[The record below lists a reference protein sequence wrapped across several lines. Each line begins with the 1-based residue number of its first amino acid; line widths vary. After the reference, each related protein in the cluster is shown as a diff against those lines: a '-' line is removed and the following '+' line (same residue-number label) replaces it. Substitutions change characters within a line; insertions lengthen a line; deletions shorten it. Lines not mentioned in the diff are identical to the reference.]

1 MHKMSSESASTLYR
15 LQSRLD
21 TAEIILKLVLDK
33 DNNKR
38 DYLISLVTTYF
49 SRIKGME
56 VKDEK
61 TI

>member
-21 TAEIILKLVLDK
+21 KAEIILKSVLDK

-38 DYLISLVTTYF
+38 EYLISLVTTYF

-56 VKDEK
+56 VSDEK
-61 TI
+61 KI